1 MQTIDYSLWFNGDHF
16 CMDHA
21 GMMKNAT
28 LRQLK
33 VFESVAR
40 NLSFTRAAEELYL
53 TQPTVSIQLKQLS
66 DVIGLPLIEQIGKRI
81 YLTDAGQALLKTCR
95 EVFDSLE
102 RFEMLVSD
110 MKGVKAGKL
119 RLAVITT
126 AKYFIPRLLGQ
137 FCQDYPGIDV
147 SLKVTNRERVLQRMA
162 DNEDDL
168 YVLGA
173 PPEDADMVAEPF
185 LENPLVVVAARGHPL
200 AREKGISAQ
209 RLAQEPFIMREPGSG
224 IRLATEQF
232 FAERGLRLN
241 VRMELGSNEA
251 IKQAVAGNLG
261 VAVLSAH
268 TVPLERG
275 SEDLVLLDVK
285 HFPIRRHWYL
295 AYPRNK
301 QLSIVARSF
310 LEFLHREARL
320 IGDKYLQ
327 GIPGLP
333 ARPAHARPAPAR
345 ESAAR
350 KTRKAK

>member
-1 MQTIDYSLWFNGDHF
+1 
-16 CMDHA
+16 
-21 GMMKNAT
+21 MMKNAT

-40 NLSFTRAAEELYL
+40 NLSYTRAAEELYL
-53 TQPTVSIQLKQLS
+53 TQPTVSIQLKQLTEL
-66 DVIGLPLIEQIGKRI
+66 VGLPLIEQIGKRL
-81 YLTDAGQALLKTCR
+81 YLTDAGQELLRVCR
-95 EVFDSLE
+95 DIFDDLA

-119 RLAVITT
+119 RVSVITT
-126 AKYFIPRLLGQ
+126 AKYFIPRLLGL
-137 FCQDYPGIDV
+137 FCQRYPGIDV

-162 DNEDDL
+162 ENQDDL

-173 PPEDADMVAEPF
+173 VPEETDMVVEPF
-185 LENPLVVVAARGHPL
+185 LENPLVVVASRDHPL
-200 AREKGISAQ
+200 ARGKRIAPQ
-209 RLAQEPFIMREPGSG
+209 RLAEEPFIMREPGSG

-232 FAERGLRLN
+232 FAEHGIRLN

-261 VAVLSAH
+261 IAVLSAH

-275 SEDLVLLDVK
+275 SEELVLLDVK
-285 HFPIRRHWYL
+285 DFPIQRHWYL

-301 QLSIVARSF
+301 QLSVVAQAF
-310 LEFLHREARL
+310 LEFLHQEARI

-327 GIPGLP
+327 GIPGFP
-333 ARPAHARPAPAR
+333 ARGPAPAR
-345 ESAAR
+345 
-350 KTRKAK
+350 KAKRGK